1 MPTELQCD
9 SWTSRP
15 TDGRVRGSGGTRRR
29 DESSR
34 SLLRRRPWLR
44 ELHKAAYAFLSQR
57 LYDER
62 SDAWQRGFFAARIAH
77 PVDLFILDR
86 NGEDVG
92 AVYLEQRP
100 DELYIESIEVLP
112 DRQRQGNGSA
122 ALSWV
127 VQRAAQAGQVVTLQV
142 HKGNP
147 GAQRLYERHGFA
159 VVGQTDT
166 HVRLQ
171 TISAQTSPLELVA
184 QDGNLWPTSE
194 IPHSDA
200 AS

>member
-1 MPTELQCD
+1 MRNSVRTGFRLDEIVGRLGGVLEGD
-9 SWTSRP
+9 
-15 TDGRVRGSGGTRRR
+15 DG
-29 DESSR
+29 
-34 SLLRRRPWLR
+34 SL
-44 ELHKAAYAFLSQR
+44 
-57 LYDER
+57 
-62 SDAWQRGFFAARIAH
+62 
-77 PVDLFILDR
+77 
-86 NGEDVG
+86 
-92 AVYLEQRP
+92 
-100 DELYIESIEVLP
+100 
-112 DRQRQGNGSA
+112 
-122 ALSWV
+122 V
-127 VQRAAQAGQVVTLQV
+127 VTQVATLASAQAGQVVTLQV